1 MRVKRWTGSGI
12 LRSDGDGERWREEVG
27 EFTERMLTKALRFG
41 GQKICLRGSCQPLL
55 AVVNCEYIVHACR
68 SSRVQVDCIGRQ
80 ASIPLANLD
89 YIYRSTIDLLPVV
102 VW

>member
-1 MRVKRWTGSGI
+1 MEG
-12 LRSDGDGERWREEVG
+12 
-27 EFTERMLTKALRFG
+27 
-41 GQKICLRGSCQPLL
+41 RGRRIHGKDAYKSAPFWWSKDLFAWFL
-55 AVVNCEYIVHACR
+55 SVIAVVNCEYIVHACR

-89 YIYRSTIDLLPVV
+89 YIYRSTIDLLV